1 MCLRH
6 TVCFTLRVC
15 HHSPANVPPCFAW
28 TEASKEHQ
36 SNRRLSFELLAFLYA
51 SGVEDCSK
59 LPVVKYPLC

>member
-1 MCLRH
+1 VFAPHGLFRAESFAIIVLPTC
-6 TVCFTLRVC
+6 
-15 HHSPANVPPCFAW
+15 PACFAW

-59 LPVVKYPLC
+59 LPVLKYPLC